1 MEIAADEGSGVN
13 SQLSY
18 QVSSWLGLEVEMRP
32 IHINEVSS
40 FQEVAACGTAV
51 GRILTILYTILI

>member
-1 MEIAADEGSGVN
+1 MKVGLFHDFCYYID
-13 SQLSY
+13 Y
-18 QVSSWLGLEVEMRP
+18 TTLGIEVEMRP

-51 GRILTILYTILI
+51 GKCHGID